1 MQIYSEEQVRTKIGI
16 VFLLD
21 CEEKMKNS
29 MKKEILYVLSFDTTW
44 SFFSFSDSC
53 DDLSIKVS
61 GGVLWFFSFRDDFIS
76 VDWIMRGNFQ
86 RLQVIAK
93 IYEVVYV

>member
-1 MQIYSEEQVRTKIGI
+1 MQIYSEEQVRITLGI

-29 MKKEILYVLSFDTTW
+29 MKKEILYVLSLLTQLGV
-44 SFFSFSDSC
+44 SC